1 MTEFRIRCGDA
12 LHRVVW
18 TGEQYLA
25 PDHDETAQVLDA
37 IAGQSAK
44 CEHVARAANDAL
56 LSGDFRCTND
66 KLGKHVR
73 EQAIAS
79 AERYLESAELPFDC
93 RSAVALRWVVAGSI
107 PRSHDHNAEP
117 MADRRWLQGCT
128 ATRKVMGLAKYAST
142 CCAQERTVH
151 GSNLSHGYRMHFA
164 HDGATAAV
172 ALSDAYDRV
181 VLWRTCLSGKS
192 SYNHALS
199 ATLSGWGALAMDNRS
214 ASGKEAALANFV
226 ALLLYAWKK
235 RTMTVMTFDA
245 RGTVKHRPDGWLESW
260 AVSSQ
265 IHLPNPPHPSVL
277 RGVQ

>member
-37 IAGQSAK
+37 IAGRSAK
-44 CEHVARAANDAL
+44 CEHIAGHANEGR
-56 LSGDFRCTND
+56 LSGDFRCAND
-66 KLGKHVR
+66 KLSKHVR

-93 RSAVALRWVVAGSI
+93 RSAVALRWVVAGSGAIAI

-117 MADRRWLQGCT
+117 MADRRRLQGCT
-128 ATRKVMGLAKYAST
+128 ATRKVMGLAKCASKYASAEDRSK
-142 CCAQERTVH
+142 C
-151 GSNLSHGYRMHFA
+151 GGYSMHFA
-164 HDGATAAV
+164 HDGATAAI

-214 ASGKEAALANFV
+214 ASGKVAALANFV
-226 ALLLYAWKK
+226 ALLLYAWEK
-235 RTMTVMTFDA
+235 RTKTVMTFDA

-265 IHLPNPPHPSVL
+265 IHLPNPPDPSVL

>member
-44 CEHVARAANDAL
+44 CEHVARDANDAL

-93 RSAVALRWVVAGSI
+93 RSAVALRWSVAGTMVETVETI
-107 PRSHDHNAEP
+107 PRSHENAKP
-117 MADRRWLQGCT
+117 MADRRRLQGCT
-128 ATRKVMGLAKYAST
+128 ATRKVMGLAKWASDG
-142 CCAQERTVH
+142 CAQERRI
-151 GSNLSHGYRMHFA
+151 HGYHMHFA
-164 HDGATAAV
+164 HDGATAAI
-172 ALSDAYDRV
+172 ALSDAWNRV
-181 VLWRTCLSGKS
+181 VLWRTHLSGKS
-192 SYNHALS
+192 PYTNALS

-226 ALLLYAWKK
+226 ALLLYAWEK
-235 RTMTVMTFDA
+235 RTM
-245 RGTVKHRPDGWLESW
+245 TVKHRPDGWLESW

-277 RGVQ
+277 RGVV